1 MQFGSCTRMFRTSL
15 SPQKLPTYCIVL
27 ISKTNPGDLLRI
39 SFWRSLMR
47 AATNA
52 YRAKAFECLSLAEC
66 MNDPERRAELLQYAR
81 LWMQLTEPVGTFR
94 SAYEVEPAI
103 APLSS
108 VAQHNTWQQILH
120 HKG

>member
-1 MQFGSCTRMFRTSL
+1 
-15 SPQKLPTYCIVL
+15 
-27 ISKTNPGDLLRI
+27 
-39 SFWRSLMR
+39 MR
-47 AATNA
+47 AAANA

-81 LWMQLTEPVGTFR
+81 LWMQLTEPVRPYR

-103 APLSS
+103 APLSV
-108 VAQHNTWQQILH
+108 VAQILR